1 MSIHYCP
8 VCNQRY
14 TVGFDCT
21 DFVHNCGE
29 QVGVSDAIKQED
41 VVVVG
46 DWEDFSGSGTKTP
59 QEVLMQGMENELQ
72 GRRAGIEGERKQAI
86 TRRGAR
92 ATTHRQRNKLTYID
106 LKNDK
111 RN

>member
-1 MSIHYCP
+1 MSIHLCP
-8 VCNQRY
+8 NCNQRY

-29 QVGVSDAIKQED
+29 QIEVTEALKQED

-46 DWEDFSGSGTKTP
+46 DWEDESGQGTKSP
-59 QEVLMQGMENELQ
+59 QEVMRQGMENELW
-72 GRRAGIEGERKQAI
+72 GTRAGIEGEQKEAL
-86 TRRGAR
+86 TRRGVR
-92 ATTHRQRNKLTYID
+92 ISTHRQRNKLTYID